1 MSNQNQLP
9 KPNAD
14 ITDYEWE
21 LTPPP
26 VRAIVDRL
34 HNLISQKQETVENL
48 QFENKWLRQQLDLEL
63 DNPHRVHIPPLP
75 EVILWATV
83 GLILTIGGT
92 FLQAYTVT
100 APWFWLGK
108 GIEVQTL
115 GVSYQI
121 GAVLLTACVGG
132 KNAALLSQVIY
143 LSLGLLGLP
152 IFDRGG
158 GWQYLLE
165 PNFGYLLGFI
175 LGAWLC
181 GFLAFQSLAKLSR
194 LIASCAIAL
203 IVIHLTGII
212 YLIILAC
219 TSGLGEKIDS
229 LWQAISIYSLYPL
242 PGQFAVICAV
252 SLIALL
258 MRKIALS

>member
-1 MSNQNQLP
+1 MSNLKPVP

-21 LTPPP
+21 MTPPT
-26 VRAIVDRL
+26 VKAIVDRL
-34 HNLISQKQETVENL
+34 QNLVHQKQQSLENL
-48 QFENKWLRQQLDLEL
+48 EFENQWLREQLGLQLDRP
-63 DNPHRVHIPPLP
+63 NRIYVPPLP
-75 EVILWATV
+75 EVILWGTV

-92 FLQAYTVT
+92 FVQAHTIA

-132 KNAALLSQVIY
+132 KNAALLSQVTY
-143 LSLGLLGLP
+143 LILGLMGLP

-158 GWQYLLE
+158 GWQYFLE
-165 PNFGYLLGFI
+165 PNFGYLLGFC

-194 LIASCAIAL
+194 LIASCVIGL
-203 IVIHLTGII
+203 VVIHLTGIF
-212 YLIILAC
+212 YLIILAY
-219 TSGLGEKIDS
+219 TSGLGRGIDS
-229 LWQAISIYSLYPL
+229 LSQAISIYSIHPL
-242 PGQFAVICAV
+242 PGQLAVVCAV
-252 SLIALL
+252 SLIALV
-258 MRKIALS
+258 MRKIVLS